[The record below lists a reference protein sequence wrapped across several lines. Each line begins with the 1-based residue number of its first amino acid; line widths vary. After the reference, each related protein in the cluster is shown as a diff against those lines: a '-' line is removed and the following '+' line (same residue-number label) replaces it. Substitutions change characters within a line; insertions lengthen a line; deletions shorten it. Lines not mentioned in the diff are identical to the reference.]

1 MSNQLGTLLASI
13 HTHIKSLSVVATQ
26 ELETLIKDLD
36 STPEILDCISCVTV
50 SLNNTITDGGVAPQC
65 TFARTT

>member
-50 SLNNTITDGGVAPQC
+50 SLNKKRDCDTVKFKTVFQGV
-65 TFARTT
+65 R